1 MKTFAFTSIEQRH
14 RIIVLHEEGYSST
27 EIAKRV
33 KCHRTTVS
41 RMIEK
46 YKKNGSVDD
55 KHRSGRPRKST
66 ERQDRTLRRISMCN
80 RKLTSP
86 QITRIWSQTCS
97 VEVCT
102 STVRRRLLAKGLKGC
117 RARSKPLLTDHH
129 RKCRLAWAKKHAN
142 WTPEQWGK
150 VIFSDESNFYLTG
163 NQCNKYVRRFPG
175 EEFKPYCLNL
185 SVKHP
190 LHVMIWGCIAA
201 SGVGR
206 IKIIQGMMNAK
217 QYMEVLES
225 TLLPSVHQLV
235 RKDFFFQDDNAP
247 CHRAKSV
254 KQWMKN
260 HRIRLLDWPAQ
271 SPDLNPIENVWSKIG
286 YEISKKHP
294 TNKRELIEAII
305 EAWNHI
311 VTKDYIQKVIHTMP
325 KRCRLVIRNKGWP
338 ISY

>member
-1 MKTFAFTSIEQRH
+1 MKSFAFTSTEQRH
-14 RIIVLHEEGYSST
+14 RIIVLNEEGYSCT
-27 EIAKRV
+27 EIAQRV

-41 RMIEK
+41 RVVNK
-46 YKKNGSVDD
+46 YKKTGSVHDRQ
-55 KHRSGRPRKST
+55 RSGRPRKST
-66 ERQDRTLRRISMCN
+66 KRQDRTLRRISLGN

-86 QITRIWSQTCS
+86 QINRIWSETCN

-117 RARSKPLLTDHH
+117 RARSKPYLTNAH
-129 RKCRLAWAKKHAN
+129 RSRRLAWAKKHVQ
-142 WTPEQWGK
+142 WTTEQWKK

-185 SVKHP
+185 TVKQP

-206 IKIIQGMMNAK
+206 IRIVQGMMNSK
-217 QYMEVLES
+217 QYIEVLEK
-225 TLLPSVHQLV
+225 TMLPSAQQLV
-235 RKDFFFQDDNAP
+235 GQDFIFQDDNAP

-254 KQWMKN
+254 QQWMKK
-260 HRIRLLDWPAQ
+260 HGVQVLDWPAQ
-271 SPDLNPIENVWSKIG
+271 SPDLNPIENLWSKIG

-294 TNKRELIEAII
+294 TNKQELIEAII
-305 EAWNHI
+305 AAWNRI
-311 VTKDYIQKVIHTMP
+311 VTKEYIKKLVYSMP
-325 KRCRLVIRNKGWP
+325 QRCRLVIRNKGWP
-338 ISY
+338 VPY